1 MNWENRIKHLEEEH
15 HKLDKKIAGL
25 ESTGVFDD
33 IELSDLKKQ
42 KLHLKTEIVKIKQD
56 YLTSTYYNTKQN
68 D

>member
-1 MNWENRIKHLEEEH
+1 MIWERRLKHLEEEH
-15 HKLDKKIAGL
+15 HRLDKKINGL

-33 IELSDLKKQ
+33 VEITDLKKQ

-56 YLTSTYYNTKQN
+56 HLPSTYYNTEQN